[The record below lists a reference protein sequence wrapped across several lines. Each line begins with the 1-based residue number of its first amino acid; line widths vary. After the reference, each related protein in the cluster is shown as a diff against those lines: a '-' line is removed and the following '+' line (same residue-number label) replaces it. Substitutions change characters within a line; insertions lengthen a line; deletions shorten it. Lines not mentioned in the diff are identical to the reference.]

1 MCRPAWARA
10 RIEAQRLTEYARLRR
25 VRDRLDREH
34 THPPDV
40 EALARAAGM
49 TPALLS
55 SGFREAYGMTP
66 DAYVRARREAERG
79 TRDHDDRGI
88 SRMTGTAAATTG
100 AAAPP
105 RDLATRLKDTR
116 ARLEQDV
123 DVWVSTSGAGRG
135 AGTHLIPLSFLWDGE
150 AFLIATPGGSVTARN
165 LLADGRVRLGL
176 GLTRD
181 VVMADGT
188 AEPVDLAELPEGTG
202 TRFAAKTGFDPGAQE
217 ETYRYF
223 RIVPQRVQA
232 WREANELR
240 GRTLMRD
247 GAWLG

>member
-1 MCRPAWARA
+1 MCRPAWGRA

-34 THPPDV
+34 TRPPDV

-66 DAYVRARREAERG
+66 DAYVRARREAERE
-79 TRDHDDRGI
+79 THDHDRGNG
-88 SRMTGTAAATTG
+88 MTGTAASTTT
-100 AAAPP
+100 AEAPP

-116 ARLEQDV
+116 TRLEQDV

-150 AFLIATPGGSVTARN
+150 AFLIATRGDSVTALN

-188 AEPVDLAELPEGTG
+188 AEPVGLAELPEGTG
-202 TRFAAKTGFDPGAQE
+202 ARFAAKTGFDPGAQE
-217 ETYRYF
+217 EAYRYF
-223 RIVPQRVQA
+223 RIVPRRVQA

-247 GAWLG
+247 GLWLG